1 MSDNR
6 DERIRMRAYYL
17 WERQGGG
24 RAEDHWGE
32 AEREVERELAQQAA
46 QAIGSQ
52 DQAKPRTGKRG
63 SASARAAGARANAS
77 EQVKSKPVARRGKRP
92 SNTPPDHPG
101 AKPRPV

>member
-1 MSDNR
+1 MSDK
-6 DERIRMRAYYL
+6 DERIRMRAYYI

-63 SASARAAGARANAS
+63 SAPARVAGARANAS
-77 EQVKSKPVARRGKRP
+77 EQIKSKPVARRGKRP
-92 SNTPPDHPG
+92 SNTRPDRPG
-101 AKPRPV
+101 AS

>member
-46 QAIGSQ
+46 QATGSQ
-52 DQAKPRTGKRG
+52 DHAKPRTGKRG
-63 SASARAAGARANAS
+63 SAPDRAAGARANAS
-77 EQVKSKPVARRGKRP
+77 EQINSKPVARRGKRP
-92 SNTPPDHPG
+92 SNNTPPNRPG
-101 AKPRPV
+101 AS